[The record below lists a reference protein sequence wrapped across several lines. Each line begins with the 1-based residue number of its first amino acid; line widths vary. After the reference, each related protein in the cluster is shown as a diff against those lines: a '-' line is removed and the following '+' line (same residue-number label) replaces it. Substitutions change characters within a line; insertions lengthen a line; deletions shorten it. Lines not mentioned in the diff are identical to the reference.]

1 MTEKKTTN
9 RDYKFKRT
17 NNMTGEFGT
26 KLNKEVNERLTEYC
40 RAKNLNKTKYVNQ
53 IAMERLDHDLNDM
66 YSSMTKEELIR
77 YLTNRRQA

>member
-17 NNMTGEFGT
+17 SNMTGEFGT

-53 IAMERLDHDLNDM
+53 IVMERLDQDLNEL
-66 YSSMTKEELIR
+66 YNSMTKEELIR
-77 YLTNRRQA
+77 YLTNRRQV

>member
-26 KLNKEVNERLTEYC
+26 KLNKEVNERLTEFC
-40 RAKNLNKTKYVNQ
+40 REKNLNKTKYVNQ
-53 IAMERLDHDLNDM
+53 IVMERLDQDLNEL
-66 YSSMTKEELIR
+66 YNSMSKEELIM
-77 YLTNRRQA
+77 YLTDRRKL

>member
-1 MTEKKTTN
+1 MAEKKTTN
-9 RDYKFKRT
+9 RDYKFKKT

-53 IAMERLDHDLNDM
+53 IVMERLDQDLNDM

-77 YLTNRRQA
+77 CLTDRRKA

>member
-9 RDYKFKRT
+9 RGYKFKRT

-26 KLNKEVNERLTEYC
+26 KLNKEVNERLTEFC

-53 IAMERLDHDLNDM
+53 IVMERLDQDLNEL
-66 YSSMTKEELIR
+66 YNSMSKEELIR
-77 YLTNRRQA
+77 YLTDRRKL

>member
-1 MTEKKTTN
+1 MAEKKTTN
-9 RDYKFKRT
+9 RDYKKT

-53 IAMERLDHDLNDM
+53 IVMERLDQDLNDM

-77 YLTNRRQA
+77 YLTDRRKA

>member
-53 IAMERLDHDLNDM
+53 IVMERLDQDLNDM

>member
-1 MTEKKTTN
+1 MAEKKTTN

-40 RAKNLNKTKYVNQ
+40 RANNLNKTKYVNQ
-53 IAMERLDHDLNDM
+53 IVMERLDQDLNEL
-66 YSSMTKEELIR
+66 YNSMTKEELIR
-77 YLTNRRQA
+77 YLTNRRQV

>member
-1 MTEKKTTN
+1 MAEKKTTN

-17 NNMTGEFGT
+17 NNMTGEFET

-53 IAMERLDHDLNDM
+53 IVMERLDQDLNDM

-77 YLTNRRQA
+77 YLTDRRKA

>member
-53 IAMERLDHDLNDM
+53 IVMERLDQDLNDM

-77 YLTNRRQA
+77 CLTNRRQA